1 MNRTNKTI
9 LLVHPEISRTKY
21 NFKGV
26 IENECLELE
35 YISALLK
42 AQGYTVY
49 LWDGQVETTGF
60 QTALATYQPD
70 AVYVCGRTR
79 QENFMLEYCRD
90 AKARNKQTVTLI
102 GGLHA
107 QLSYQRMQKA
117 YVDYILT
124 SFDIFCIPDVL
135 CYAFGTAAVELQTIS
150 GICYQSGG
158 NWVNQPAVPFD
169 IKRLPLP
176 DRTYFDSHPD
186 NYRYLE
192 LEHAAWVRTAYCCPY
207 RCSFCHRNRMNCGKY
222 VCRDIAD
229 VVEEIANVQSDNIY
243 ICDDD
248 FLYDKERLALFIKL
262 IREKQIKKRYI
273 VYGRTDFIAAN
284 EDLMKEL
291 QEIGLYYVLAGLESI
306 EDTALQSYHKMNQVD
321 NNIKSIAI
329 CKKIGVHL
337 MGMFIIGYDFTP
349 KDFKKLY
356 RWISEH
362 GLRNTAVSIYTPEMG
377 TENYRLHESRL
388 ITTNPSHWDY
398 LHLTVQPEKM
408 GVKRFYFCYYRLLIK
423 LFLKAKKEGV
433 YDFIDYG
440 DYIKSFIGNIFRAK
454 RKNDDA

>member
-1 MNRTNKTI
+1 MNNADKTI

-21 NFKGV
+21 NFKGI

-49 LWDGQVETTGF
+49 MWDGQVEKMNF
-60 QTALATYQPD
+60 QDALVKYQPD

-90 AKARNKQTVTLI
+90 AKIRRKQTVTII

-107 QLSYQRMQKA
+107 QLSYRRMQKEN
-117 YVDYILT
+117 VDFILT
-124 SFDIFCIPDVL
+124 SFDIFNVL
-135 CYAFGTAAVELQTIS
+135 SMLHYAFNTAAVTLQSIN
-150 GICYQSGG
+150 GICYKTENG
-158 NWVNQPAVPFD
+158 WVHQQAMPFD

-176 DRTYFDSHPD
+176 DRTYFDSHTE
-186 NYRYLE
+186 NYQYLE
-192 LEHAAWVRTAYCCPY
+192 LPHAAWVRTAYCCPY
-207 RCSFCHRNRMNCGKY
+207 RCSFCHRNQMNCGQY

-229 VVEEIANVQSDNIY
+229 VVEEIAHVQSDNIY

-248 FLYDKERLALFIKL
+248 FLYDKDRLTLFVKL
-262 IREKQIKKRYI
+262 VREKQIKKKYI
-273 VYGRTDFIAAN
+273 VYGRTDFIAEN
-284 EDLMKEL
+284 EALMQEL
-291 QEIGLYYVLAGLESI
+291 KDIGLYYVLAGLESI
-306 EDTALQSYHKMNQVD
+306 EDTALRSYHKMND
-321 NNIKSIAI
+321 IDHNLKSIAI
-329 CKKIGVHL
+329 CKKIGIHL
-337 MGMFIIGYDFTP
+337 MGMFIIGCDFTP
-349 KDFKKLY
+349 KDFRRLY

-362 GLRNTAVSIYTPEMG
+362 DLRNTAVSIYTPEMG
-377 TENYRLHESRL
+377 TADYLLHEERL

-398 LHLTVQPEKM
+398 LHLTVKPEKM
-408 GVKRFYFCYYRLLIK
+408 SVRRFYLHYYLLLIK

-433 YDFIDYG
+433 YDFIDYT
-440 DYIKSFIGNIFRAK
+440 DYIRSFFENIFRAK